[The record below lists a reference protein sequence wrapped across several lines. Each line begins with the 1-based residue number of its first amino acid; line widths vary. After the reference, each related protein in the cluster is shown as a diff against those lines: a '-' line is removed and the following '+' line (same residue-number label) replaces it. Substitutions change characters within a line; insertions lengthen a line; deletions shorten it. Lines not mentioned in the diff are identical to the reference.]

1 VYSGS
6 IDDMPCKNVALA
18 AIVAASLVACSS
30 GLKLGL
36 LRSSARRPSNV
47 AVYFTVDTSDNHPVP
62 GLTADKF
69 VIYEDGG
76 KVSEF
81 ESKQTILNPQV
92 AASHYTLLL
101 IDMSGSVVESKHVD
115 EVVTAASAFTQ
126 RVEKYQ
132 KVGVYAFDGST
143 DLYPIVPFTESTA
156 SATGGVERLKTF
168 TPRDPS
174 TNLHGAVVEALKT
187 LRKSLAADPRPL
199 KFGTLV
205 VFTDGTDRANRV
217 SKDDLDKALDAP
229 ENKSLDVF
237 AIGVG
242 AEMNNSHLED
252 IGRSGTVKETDQA
265 NLGKAFDDIASRVE
279 GMTQRYYLFSYCSTR
294 ARGGARGEHRSPLR
308 ESEWILALQVHR
320 RWLRP
325 QLRPEHTAQ
334 FRYRPPARGRGR
346 GRQRKGP
353 QGEGARSGSSAPEGN
368 RLRRRDG
375 HHPAHVGSRDAFRAA
390 APLNSTRRSFR
401 LRATPSSPR

>member
-1 VYSGS
+1 MVRSG
-6 IDDMPCKNVALA
+6 VALTAVPA
-18 AIVAASLVACSS
+18 ALLVIACSS

-47 AVYFTVDTSDNHPVP
+47 AVYFTVDTSDNKPVP

-101 IDMSGSVVESKHVD
+101 VDMSGSVVESKHVD
-115 EVVTAASAFTQ
+115 DVVTAASAFTQ

-143 DLYPIVPFTESTA
+143 DLYPIVPFTESSA

-168 TPRDPS
+168 KPRDPS

-187 LRKSLAADPRPL
+187 LRKSLDADPRPL

-217 SKDDLDKALDAP
+217 TKDDLDKALDAQ

-265 NLGKAFDDIASRVE
+265 NLGKAFDEIASRVE
-279 GMTQRYYLFSYCSTR
+279 GMTQRYYLLSYCSPAR
-294 ARGGARGEHRSPLR
+294 AGEHEVTIEAHSEKASGTVRYKFQADGFGPNCDPNTPPNFDIGHPPVVAEDGDTGKGLKVKVRVQAVPPPKTTVTVSAGATANTPAASASATTSEQFSP
-308 ESEWILALQVHR
+308 
-320 RWLRP
+320 
-325 QLRPEHTAQ
+325 
-334 FRYRPPARGRGR
+334 
-346 GRQRKGP
+346 
-353 QGEGARSGSSAPEGN
+353 
-368 RLRRRDG
+368 
-375 HHPAHVGSRDAFRAA
+375 
-390 APLNSTRRSFR
+390 
-401 LRATPSSPR
+401 

>member
-1 VYSGS
+1 MSR
-6 IDDMPCKNVALA
+6 KTLTLALS
-18 AIVAASLVACSS
+18 AASLVSCAN
-30 GLKLGL
+30 GLKVGL

-47 AVYFTVDTSDNHPVP
+47 AVYFTVDTSDNKPVA

-69 VIYEDGG
+69 VIYEDRGR
-76 KVSEF
+76 VSEF

-132 KVGVYAFDGST
+132 KVGVYAFDGSP
-143 DLYPIVPFTESTA
+143 DLYPIVPFTESSA
-156 SATGGVERLKTF
+156 SATSGVARLKTF
-168 TPRDPS
+168 APRDPS

-187 LRKSLAADPRPL
+187 LRKSLDADPRPL

-217 SKDDLDKALDAP
+217 SKDELDKALDAP

-279 GMTQRYYLFSYCSTR
+279 GMTQRYYLLSYCSPAR
-294 ARGGARGEHRSPLR
+294 AGEHEVTIEAHAEKASGTLR
-308 ESEWILALQVHR
+308 YKF
-320 RWLRP
+320 
-325 QLRPEHTAQ
+325 TADG
-334 FRYRPPARGRGR
+334 FGPNCDPSTPPNFDIGRPPAVADDGENG
-346 GRQRKGP
+346 KGLKVKVRAQAP
-353 QGEGARSGSSAPEGN
+353 AVPKATVTVSARATANAAPASAP
-368 RLRRRDG
+368 
-375 HHPAHVGSRDAFRAA
+375 A
-390 APLNSTRRSFR
+390 AP
-401 LRATPSSPR
+401 APESSGQFSP

>member
-1 VYSGS
+1 MYSGS

-279 GMTQRYYLFSYCSTR
+279 GMTQRYYLFSYCSPAR
-294 ARGGARGEHRSPLR
+294 AGEHEVTIEAHSEKASGSLR
-308 ESEWILALQVHR
+308 YKFIADGFGPNCDPSTPPNFDIG
-320 RWLRP
+320 
-325 QLRPEHTAQ
+325 
-334 FRYRPPARGRGR
+334 RPPAVADEGDSG
-346 GRQRKGP
+346 KGLKVKVRVQAP
-353 QGEGARSGSSAPEGN
+353 PPPKATVSVGVTATTPPTSGP
-368 RLRRRDG
+368 
-375 HHPAHVGSRDAFRAA
+375 
-390 APLNSTRRSFR
+390 
-401 LRATPSSPR
+401 ATPSEQPPP

>member
-1 VYSGS
+1 VRFPTGPARAYSGS
-6 IDDMPCKNVALA
+6 IGDMPCKNVALA
-18 AIVAASLVACSS
+18 AILAASLVACSS

-143 DLYPIVPFTESTA
+143 DLYPIVPFTESSA

-187 LRKSLAADPRPL
+187 LRKSLDADPRPL

-229 ENKSLDVF
+229 ENKHLDVF

-252 IGRSGTVKETDQA
+252 IGRSGTVKETEQA

-279 GMTQRYYLFSYCSTR
+279 GMTQRYYLFSYCSPAR
-294 ARGGARGEHRSPLR
+294 AGEHEVTIEAHSEKASGSLR
-308 ESEWILALQVHR
+308 YKFIADGFG
-320 RWLRP
+320 P
-325 QLRPEHTAQ
+325 NCDPNAPPN
-334 FRYRPPARGRGR
+334 FDIGRPPAVADEGDSG
-346 GRQRKGP
+346 KGLKVKVRV
-353 QGEGARSGSSAPEGN
+353 QAP
-368 RLRRRDG
+368 
-375 HHPAHVGSRDAFRAA
+375 PPPKATVSVGVTATAPPTPTPA
-390 APLNSTRRSFR
+390 APA
-401 LRATPSSPR
+401 ATPSEQSSP